1 MRIYKTNNLEV
12 DILTEIYFF
21 DKIMQ
26 KKVEF
31 NRE

>member
-31 NRE
+31 NR